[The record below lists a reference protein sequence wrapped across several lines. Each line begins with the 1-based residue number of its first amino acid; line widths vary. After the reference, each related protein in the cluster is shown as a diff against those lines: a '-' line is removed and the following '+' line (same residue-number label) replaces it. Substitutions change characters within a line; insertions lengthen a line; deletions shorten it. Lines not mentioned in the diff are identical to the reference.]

1 MTSAI
6 YSRMGGESDCALLA
20 RARAGDEGA
29 LEVLYRTHRAAAQ
42 GVAYRVLRNGTLAE
56 DAVQEGFLDLWRT
69 VDRFDAK
76 RASVRAWLCVLVHR
90 RAVDLVRVEAR
101 KREAA
106 GEASW
111 AEPDSYT
118 TEELVV
124 LRDERM
130 RVRAALGQLSHAHRE
145 VLELAY
151 WGGLSQSDLAER
163 FGIPLGTVKSRTFQ
177 ALGQL
182 RLVLGPG
189 PALPVAER

>member
-1 MTSAI
+1 ME
-6 YSRMGGESDCALLA
+6 GENDRTLLA
-20 RARAGDEGA
+20 RVKAGDERA
-29 LEVLYRTHRAAAQ
+29 LEALYRTHRAAAQ
-42 GVAYRVLRNGTLAE
+42 GVAYRVLRDGTLAE

-69 VDRFDAK
+69 IDRFDPK

-111 AEPDSYT
+111 PEPDSYT
-118 TEELVV
+118 TEELVL
-124 LRDERM
+124 LRDDRM
-130 RVRAALGQLSHAHRE
+130 RVRDALGELSQAHRE

-151 WGGLSQSDLAER
+151 WGGLSQTELAER

-177 ALGQL
+177 ALRQL
-182 RLVLGPG
+182 GLVLTPRSGQ
-189 PALPVAER
+189 ALSVAEG